1 MKNGLNGFGNN
12 MDLTPCYVSF
22 VSPRD
27 DFGDWDGRDQAMSQE
42 LSGVSDVP
50 IGPQTPFFGSG
61 GPVGASNSDPLSDDT
76 SVVDL
81 RGTSAADGNGVVPID
96 LGSSAISLGGSGVSI
111 AGPDFSPPINPS
123 QVHRGVL
130 IESFTAYSIRP
141 SPPPT
146 KAEVGDFSSHARKIE
161 SAPQTSPPSSLLQTI
176 SSTRD

>member
-81 RGTSAADGNGVVPID
+81 RGTSAADANGVVPLISD
-96 LGSSAISLGGSGVSI
+96 LLPYPLEVVAYRSLAQTFRHLLIRVRSI
-111 AGPDFSPPINPS
+111 GAC
-123 QVHRGVL
+123 
-130 IESFTAYSIRP
+130 
-141 SPPPT
+141 
-146 KAEVGDFSSHARKIE
+146 
-161 SAPQTSPPSSLLQTI
+161 
-176 SSTRD
+176 